1 MAWCSSSHNINI
13 KNLNKLKNVTVTIYI
28 KKKFYHWELITYI
41 SFIETLQT
49 LFSMYDDKR
58 KKLQKEKKRNIKK
71 FKLFSKN
78 SGSYTTYIVSL
89 ENYLT
94 NPIPVSKIEWS
105 DNISLD
111 LMGSV

>member
-58 KKLQKEKKRNIKK
+58 KKLQGWGKE
-71 FKLFSKN
+71 LFSKN

-94 NPIPVSKIEWS
+94 NPIPVSS
-105 DNISLD
+105 SSL
-111 LMGSV
+111 S